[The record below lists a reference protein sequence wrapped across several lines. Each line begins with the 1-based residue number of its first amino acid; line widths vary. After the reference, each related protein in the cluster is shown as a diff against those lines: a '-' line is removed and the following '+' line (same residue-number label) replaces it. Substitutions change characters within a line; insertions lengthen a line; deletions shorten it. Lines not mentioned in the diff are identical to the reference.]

1 MLSKIS
7 QTALRL
13 PREFSFSVA
22 WHDRVTSTGS
32 HVRGQANLPYTL
44 GSILIWTRTTSET
57 ATVLWSPLI
66 PYSSSWVPQGPL
78 LGCKQT
84 NRNRIPLGPNITFW
98 WREEF
103 AYIRLKL
110 RVLWCVLSLLADEPM
125 FSSCSFQ
132 MAYRHRF
139 SWFWLFSSC
148 DLTSCIVFNCVF
160 FFSLWLVIPLRSYI
174 AEINSDILAMIS
186 ALLFGYIGFMLS
198 YAKEK
203 NCCKSVFLRWCCTS

>member
-84 NRNRIPLGPNITFW
+84 NRNRTRLGPNITFW
-98 WREEF
+98 WREVF

-110 RVLWCVLSLLADEPM
+110 FVV
-125 FSSCSFQ
+125 CSFTACRWIYFLLLQ
-132 MAYRHRF
+132 L
-139 SWFWLFSSC
+139 SNGVQTSLFVI
-148 DLTSCIVFNCVF
+148 LAFLF
-160 FFSLWLVIPLRSYI
+160 LWSYI
-174 AEINSDILAMIS
+174 MYC
-186 ALLFGYIGFMLS
+186 F
-198 YAKEK
+198 
-203 NCCKSVFLRWCCTS
+203 